1 MYPMYFLFE
10 FNSNSQSYL
19 AFLPNMKKMKYFKA
33 NLIGFIKTIYKVVDK
48 TPGDVQHESPA
59 YSPVTCGS
67 K

>member
-1 MYPMYFLFE
+1 MYFLFE

-19 AFLPNMKKMKYFKA
+19 TFLLNIMKKMKYFKA
-33 NLIGFIKTIYKVVDK
+33 NLIGFIETIYKVVDK
-48 TPGDVQHESPA
+48 TPGDEQHESPA